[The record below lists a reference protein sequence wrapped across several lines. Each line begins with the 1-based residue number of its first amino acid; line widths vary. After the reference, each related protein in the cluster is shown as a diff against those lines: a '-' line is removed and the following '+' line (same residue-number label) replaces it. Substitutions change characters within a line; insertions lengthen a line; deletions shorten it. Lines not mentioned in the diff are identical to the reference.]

1 MPIIILTD
9 KSLTKDERERI
20 IVIFILAF
28 FVIFFWACFEQAGAS
43 LTLFAD
49 QQVDREINVHI
60 SRFVIAGAGAV
71 LIYFLGKA
79 FGWFFEWSKKTILS
93 IQGIGAIA
101 IVAMA
106 FAGSIP
112 DIHLSEFP
120 TPWFQSINPLAIIVL
135 APFFTMMW
143 GKLAKVNMEPS
154 SPLKMGMGL

>member
-1 MPIIILTD
+1 MKTYGTIIGSIALIFCLLNFQNIVKGIFGADAVANPDSLGHTIANIDLVAYLIYASLVLMPIIILTD

-71 LIYFLGKA
+71 LIYC
-79 FGWFFEWSKKTILS
+79 SRTILYNDV
-93 IQGIGAIA
+93 G
-101 IVAMA
+101 
-106 FAGSIP
+106 
-112 DIHLSEFP
+112 
-120 TPWFQSINPLAIIVL
+120 
-135 APFFTMMW
+135 
-143 GKLAKVNMEPS
+143 
-154 SPLKMGMGL
+154 